1 MMASILSEILDR
13 KREVVARLR
22 ADPASRDLRD
32 RALAIRANATLHL
45 LLRALES
52 NSGGVRI
59 IAEFKR
65 RSPSAGTIRID
76 LSATD
81 VASCY
86 ERGGA
91 CAISVLTDE
100 QYFGGSILDLG
111 AIREG
116 TALPLLR
123 KDFIIH
129 EIQIYEAA
137 AVGADAVLLIAAA
150 LDDGALAKLRA
161 IAEGELGLDALVEVH
176 TSEELRRAVSIGAR
190 LIGVNNRDLR
200 TFQTSLE
207 TSERLIAE
215 APRDRIMISESGL
228 HDPKSLRHLRALGFR
243 GFLIGEALMRAPDP
257 EAALRDFIAGTEDQ
271 ASLQISCSHR
281 PVAGPAG
288 FPTAHSAVATADRSN
303 GIQIKICGVTNAKD
317 ERACVDLGAAMIG
330 IHFYPESPRYVEP
343 KAARQI
349 VEALPARVCAVGVF
363 VDAST
368 REIRSVAE
376 LTGIRSVQLH
386 GDFAPE

>member
-1 MMASILSEILDR
+1 MMATILSEILDR

-22 ADPASRDLRD
+22 ADPAARDFRD
-32 RALAIRANATLHL
+32 RALAIRANATPHL
-45 LLRALES
+45 LLRALEDAALRLRS
-52 NSGGVRI
+52 AARRRYLKI

-65 RSPSAGTIRID
+65 RSPSAGTIRSD

-81 VASCY
+81 VATRY

-111 AIREG
+111 AIRAS

-123 KDFIIH
+123 KDFIID

-161 IAEGELGLDALVEVH
+161 TAEDELGLDAVVEVH
-176 TSEELRRAVSIGAR
+176 TSEELRRAVMTGAR
-190 LIGVNNRDLR
+190 IIGVNNRDLR
-200 TFQTSLE
+200 TFRTSLE

-228 HDPKSLRHLRALGFR
+228 QGAEILRHLQTLGFR

-257 EAALRDFIAGTEDQ
+257 EAALRDFIAGSQKIT
-271 ASLQISCSHR
+271 
-281 PVAGPAG
+281 
-288 FPTAHSAVATADRSN
+288 PTPQNT
-303 GIQIKICGVTNAKD
+303 
-317 ERACVDLGAAMIG
+317 L
-330 IHFYPESPRYVEP
+330 
-343 KAARQI
+343 
-349 VEALPARVCAVGVF
+349 
-363 VDAST
+363 
-368 REIRSVAE
+368 
-376 LTGIRSVQLH
+376 
-386 GDFAPE
+386 